1 MSNMTTNNVPDKPH
15 QPASFNF
22 PQRSFGQKKV
32 VHRSFQPSWFNHWQ
46 FLHYD
51 ESRDVVFCHTC
62 LKGFDNNEI
71 LPFDYTIFRKDRSSR
86 GGGQKKMKSNRADPA
101 FVCNSSYTLSAVA
114 KL

>member
-22 PQRSFGQKKV
+22 LQRSFGQKKV

-51 ESRDVVFCHTC
+51 ESRDVVFLLHLFKRIQTEE
-62 LKGFDNNEI
+62 DEI
-71 LPFDYTIFRKDRSSR
+71 QSS
-86 GGGQKKMKSNRADPA
+86 
-101 FVCNSSYTLSAVA
+101 
-114 KL
+114 

>member
-22 PQRSFGQKKV
+22 PQQSFGQKKV

-51 ESRDVVFCHTC
+51 ESRDIVFCHTC
-62 LKGFDNNEI
+62 LKGFE
-71 LPFDYTIFRKDRSSR
+71 
-86 GGGQKKMKSNRADPA
+86 QKKMKSNRADPA